1 MLSPPQKQGKPA
13 AAALIPA
20 AVLTLAAA
28 AAWMAWLAVYQVDD
42 AYIVYRYAANL
53 AHGYGF
59 VFNPGERVEGVTCF
73 LWTVIL
79 APLAA
84 LGVPL
89 PRVAPWLT
97 AIAGL
102 SVVGLLPGT
111 AARLRR
117 AGARGAAMDDPN
129 AAVTDAGDWLASA
142 LLAAHPAFAYWSVGA
157 LETVPYALLLL
168 LALRDQIDEQARGS
182 GRRSAFWLG
191 LASLVRP
198 ETPVVA
204 AALGLGRLID
214 GPGRAPR
221 ARAAGVARWVAI
233 IAAFF
238 VPFLIFRRLYFGDW
252 LPNTYY
258 AKTGLGPMGNLDL
271 GRQYTLPFLA
281 SLAPSF
287 GSIALPA
294 ATAGLAMLF
303 ALLAW
308 ALPRPGLRSAALL
321 ICGIGAGVLL
331 DGGDWM
337 FLHRFWVPALPPLI
351 LLLAAAARALAA
363 AGASGTTPAAGA
375 ARPRRATIAITAAAV
390 VLGASY
396 VTYGVSERNGPEG
409 LLVNAAGYRFAHHE
423 VADFL
428 KERAHPGDVVA
439 LMDVGIIGYESGLGV
454 IDISGLT
461 DPRVARAPGGFLDKQ
476 YPVASLLA
484 AAPRFF
490 VLVNGFSMDEA
501 ILADPE
507 FQRTYRLVFER
518 NHRFN
523 WTPPG
528 AYVLHVYER
537 AAAG

>member
-1 MLSPPQKQGKPA
+1 MLSPRPQQGKPA
-13 AAALIPA
+13 AAALI
-20 AVLTLAAA
+20 LAAA
-28 AAWMAWLAVYQVDD
+28 ALWMAWLAVYQVDD
-42 AYIVYRYAANL
+42 AFIVYRYAANL

-73 LWTVIL
+73 LWTLIL
-79 APLAA
+79 APFSV
-84 LGVPL
+84 LGRSL

-102 SVVGLLPGT
+102 LIVGLLPGT

-117 AGARGAAMDDPN
+117 AASTGAAIDAPR
-129 AAVTDAGDWLASA
+129 AATTDAGDWLAAA

-168 LALRDQIDEQARGS
+168 LALRDQIDEQARGA
-182 GRRSAFWLG
+182 GMRSAVWLG
-191 LASLVRP
+191 VASLVRP

-214 GPGRAPR
+214 GPGGAPR
-221 ARAAGVARWVAI
+221 ERAAGVARWLAI
-233 IAAFF
+233 VAAFL

-258 AKTGLGPMGNLDL
+258 AKTGLGLMTNLDL

-294 ATAGLAMLF
+294 AAAGLALLV

-308 ALPRPGLRSAALL
+308 ALPRPVLRSVALVV
-321 ICGIGAGVLL
+321 CGVGAGVLL

-337 FLHRFWVPALPPLI
+337 FLHRFWVPALAPMI
-351 LLLAAAARALAA
+351 LMLASAARALAA
-363 AGASGTTPAAGA
+363 AASSSAAGGAERPRA
-375 ARPRRATIAITAAAV
+375 ARLAIGAAAI

-428 KERAHPGDVVA
+428 KERARPGDLVA

-454 IDISGLT
+454 LDISGLT
-461 DPRVARAPGGFLDKQ
+461 DPRVARAPGGFLEKQ
-476 YPVASLLA
+476 YPVAALLA
-484 AAPRFF
+484 AGPRFF
-490 VLVNGFSMDEA
+490 VLVNGFSMDDA
-501 ILADPE
+501 ILEDPE
-507 FQRTYRLVFER
+507 FQRRYRLVFER

-528 AYVLHVYER
+528 SYVLHVYER
-537 AAAG
+537 AATG

>member
-1 MLSPPQKQGKPA
+1 
-13 AAALIPA
+13 
-20 AVLTLAAA
+20 VLTVAAA

-73 LWTVIL
+73 LWTVFL

-84 LGVPL
+84 LGLSL
-89 PRVAPWLT
+89 PRVTPWLT
-97 AIAGL
+97 AISGL
-102 SVVGLLPGT
+102 LCVGLLPGV

-117 AGARGAAMDDPN
+117 AGASGAAIAAPQ
-129 AAVTDAGDWLASA
+129 AAVTDAGDWVAAA

-168 LALRDQIDEQARGS
+168 LALRDQIDEQARGA
-182 GRRSAFWLG
+182 GRRSAIWLG

-198 ETPVVA
+198 ETPLVA
-204 AALGLGRLID
+204 AALGLARLVD
-214 GPGRAPR
+214 GPGGAPR
-221 ARAAGVARWVAI
+221 ARAAGVTRWLAI

-258 AKTGLGPMGNLDL
+258 AKTGLGLMNNLDL

-294 ATAGLAMLF
+294 AAAGLALLVT
-303 ALLAW
+303 LLAW

-321 ICGIGAGVLL
+321 VCGVGGGVLL

-337 FLHRFWVPALPPLI
+337 FLHRFWVPALPAI
-351 LLLAAAARALAA
+351 MLLLAGAARALATATSSSA
-363 AGASGTTPAAGA
+363 AGTASSPTAASESGAEPPRAQRPRA
-375 ARPRRATIAITAAAV
+375 ARLAIAAAAV
-390 VLGASY
+390 VLGASF
-396 VTYGVSERNGPEG
+396 VTYGVRERNGTEG
-409 LLVNAAGYRFAHHE
+409 LLVNAAGYRFAHRE
-423 VADFL
+423 VAEFL
-428 KERAHPGDVVA
+428 KQRARPGDVVA

-476 YPVASLLA
+476 YPVAALLG

-507 FQRTYRLVFER
+507 FRRAYRLVFER

-537 AAAG
+537 VEAG